1 MMHTI
6 WQATYPIHVIHIV
19 PNTSMQSVSST
30 RWQSSDPSIDIKSN
44 WKQYEE
50 TDGDSFGFQMW
61 TLIMQANNT
70 IIQLPTIIH

>member
-19 PNTSMQSVSST
+19 PNTSMQFTSST

-50 TDGDSFGFQMW
+50 T
-61 TLIMQANNT
+61 
-70 IIQLPTIIH
+70 